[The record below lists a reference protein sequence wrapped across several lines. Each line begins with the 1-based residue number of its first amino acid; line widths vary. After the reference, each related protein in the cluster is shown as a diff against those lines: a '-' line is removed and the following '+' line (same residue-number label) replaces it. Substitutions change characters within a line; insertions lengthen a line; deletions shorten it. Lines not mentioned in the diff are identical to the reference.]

1 MVKNMKGW
9 RVGRGHEMTESVLK
23 KDNHCLGGGGTSRFQ
38 LRSIYSLLRL
48 QFFSFAF
55 LLCSFFQI

>member
-23 KDNHCLGGGGTSRFQ
+23 KDNHCLGAGGGQADFN
-38 LRSIYSLLRL
+38 
-48 QFFSFAF
+48 
-55 LLCSFFQI
+55 